1 MSHRWKIPYYR
12 AEPSSCHLG
21 NEVGPN
27 HLSYFVTL
35 FPISHT
41 APTISSSGTPFT
53 QGHLGSLSKCD
64 SKCDWGTARWGCG
77 WWWGLGLRESRLTPE
92 WRKERQSVLE
102 RLRACPQAALEK
114 IDRLINLSEL
124 TGFKKMFTFPNE
136 AVWCSAVR
144 NENTGFKIW
153 TSEEEAGEQTDRKWG
168 RKVQILWIALWWFGI
183 HQFQGSGLRLCTC
196 TDTCATNLFTLVPRH
211 HRWFGGG
218 LNLSPLLSSVSW
230 R

>member
-1 MSHRWKIPYYR
+1 MKLVQTI
-12 AEPSSCHLG
+12 CLI
-21 NEVGPN
+21 
-27 HLSYFVTL
+27 LSRF

-64 SKCDWGTARWGCG
+64 WGRLKDGTV
-77 WWWGLGLRESRLTPE
+77 GLWVVWAVVGVEGVKTDTRR
-92 WRKERQSVLE
+92 RKERQSELE

-136 AVWCSAVR
+136 AVWRSTVR

-153 TSEEEAGEQTDRKWG
+153 TNEEEAGEETDRKWG
-168 RKVQILWIALWWFGI
+168 RKVLVQILLQPTSLLWF
-183 HQFQGSGLRLCTC
+183 SR
-196 TDTCATNLFTLVPRH
+196 D
-211 HRWFGGG
+211 HRWFSGV
-218 LNLSPLLSSVSW
+218 LNLSPLLSVFTKM
-230 R
+230 